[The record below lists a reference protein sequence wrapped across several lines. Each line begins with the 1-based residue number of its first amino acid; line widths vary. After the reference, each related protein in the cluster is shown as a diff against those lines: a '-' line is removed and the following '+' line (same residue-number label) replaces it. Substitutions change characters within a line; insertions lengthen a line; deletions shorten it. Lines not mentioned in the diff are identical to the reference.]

1 MDFLGDRRF
10 LYAIAAAIVVVILA
24 AVFWPRGQPI
34 APPAPAMT
42 SSPAATPTAPSTNAP
57 KQ

>member
-10 LYAIAAAIVVVILA
+10 LYAIAAVIVVVILA
-24 AVFWPRGQPI
+24 AVFWPRNQPI
-34 APPAPAMT
+34 APPASATT
-42 SSPAATPTAPSTNAP
+42 SAPVATPTAPSTTAP